1 MKTKVYGFAL
11 PFHLQKSRSHETL
24 VINPLSKWCKFSFT
38 AWDGTHI
45 SNIPPKGILVFFQ
58 YPPPLE
64 IANNPNYKVLWI
76 PMWDHIRKYTDSFW
90 AAIPKSVR
98 VIAFSEIVAKQSR
111 ANNLPTLRLQYYPND
126 QDKHKADRND
136 KRILFYWNR
145 TGLIGRDDLA
155 KLCAVLH
162 IKTLYFQNQLDPGLI
177 SNLDYRLPNTL
188 GNTDVVHLP
197 IHLSSS
203 RYNEILDQAN
213 IYIAPRTYEGVGLSF
228 INALSRGCFV
238 LGHYAPTMNEY
249 ITHNRDGF
257 LFDLKEKYSLHS
269 LISNAIAVRIP
280 KLLGGRDYQNHLN
293 LDWKSLADI
302 NLTEVGE
309 KAWERA
315 RIGYEAWTDNLRSYA
330 DYVTTW

>member
-1 MKTKVYGFAL
+1 MKTKIFGFAL
-11 PFHLQKSRSHETL
+11 PFHLQKSKSHETL
-24 VINPLSKWCKFSFT
+24 VVEPLSRWCTFSFS
-38 AWDGTHI
+38 AWDGTTL
-45 SNIPPKGILVFFQ
+45 SDIPSKGILLFFQ
-58 YPPPLE
+58 YPPPDY
-64 IANNPNYKVLWI
+64 ITNNPRYKIVWI
-76 PMWDHIRKYTDSFW
+76 PMWDHIKKYTDSFW
-90 AAIPKSVR
+90 RTIPKTVR
-98 VIAFSEIVAKQSR
+98 VVAFSDAVAKISR
-111 ANNLPTLRLQYYPND
+111 AANLPTLRLQFYPD
-126 QDKHKADRND
+126 TKDMPKVVWDRE
-136 KRILFYWNR
+136 KILFYWNR
-145 TGLIGRDDLA
+145 AGLIGTDDLA

-162 IKTLYFQNQLDPGLI
+162 IKKLYFQNQLDPGLVRT
-177 SNLDYRLPNTL
+177 LDYRLPDTL
-188 GNTDVVHLP
+188 GKTDVVHLP